1 MVVLDADFATTDLT
15 ADEADGSRRFSP
27 APPPERE
34 AGDLLALYERERAR
48 ADREQA
54 RADAAQARCA
64 KLRQSERTARSKAKA
79 WETRFGTCRGKLT
92 AAEEEKK
99 KLRRKVDGT
108 LSLQPELNRL
118 EALLS
123 EADAETGG
131 RHTRIASVRMM
142 IAQVCAAMQAVEDG
156 RRGPTPKRWRC
167 EDGGVAALEQE
178 NKKLRKDLW
187 AAEDHKAT
195 IRRQNDEIV
204 RLARELR
211 RLRDQRETVR
221 SLSEEAYRLRT
232 SLAASG
238 TQNGRLR
245 ARLAKLI
252 AQRNAFSKPIAGV
265 QLRVALGRS
274 RRQKQTI
281 TSQSK
286 ELRRLR
292 RVLRA
297 SEARKGALESG
308 IARLR
313 AVRETLATKL
323 SDMDAELRVVLRRS
337 RRQKQTITSQSKDI
351 RRLRRALRTSEARKG
366 ALESGIARLRAV
378 RETLAAKL
386 SGMDAELR
394 KVLRR
399 SRRQKATIKS
409 LSRENARLRRTGKG
423 LRNRIEALEAENA
436 KLRATGKVLSKRLYG
451 RKSEQQE
458 KPRSE
463 RKRGQQRGAPGHGRT
478 QRPGL
483 EERPEVHTPP
493 PEACVC
499 ARCGQPYA
507 PNGIEESTLVEI
519 EVKAHKRVIQ
529 RERFRRTCACAS
541 SPIEVSAPPV
551 PRLFRGTPYGITFW
565 ARFLFEL
572 CVCLRPVKRIAAW
585 MSAQGLP
592 VSPGTLANSLK
603 RFVPLFSPLFE
614 AILAHQNEAVVRH
627 ADETSWRVRELA
639 GEGRSNRAWLWTSV
653 SHDAV
658 CFHID
663 ASRSAEA
670 AEKLFAG
677 IVVSA
682 VIVCDRYSAYKKLA
696 RMLGGLVILAFCWSH
711 MRRDFI
717 EAAAGQ
723 ARLTQWCQ
731 GWVERIAEIYRLND
745 DRLKHYNPALKRQ
758 TPAFDAAQ
766 TVLKEAVDTLFA
778 QAERELA
785 VLPDTAREAKA
796 LRSLVNHREGLCVFV
811 DRPFV
816 PLDNN
821 VAERI
826 LRNPAIG
833 RLLSHGSDSVKGA
846 EFTAILY
853 SVLGTLSMNGI
864 DVLRW
869 LGAWLTAC
877 AKNGGKPPA
886 DLSPWLPWTMTEERR
901 REFTAS
907 G

>member
-15 ADEADGSRRFSP
+15 SDEVDGSRRFSP

-34 AGDLLALYERERAR
+34 PGDLLALYECERAR

-64 KLRQSERTARSKAKA
+64 ELSQAERAARSKAKA

-92 AAEEEKK
+92 AAEEEEK
-99 KLRRKVDGT
+99 KLRRKVDAT
-108 LSLQPELNRL
+108 LSLQPGLKRL

-142 IAQVCAAMQAVEDG
+142 VAQVCAAMQAVEDG
-156 RRGPTPKRWRC
+156 RRGPAPKRWRRD
-167 EDGGVAALEQE
+167 DGGVAALKQQ
-178 NKKLRKDLW
+178 NKELRKALW
-187 AAEDHKAT
+187 GAEDHKAT

-211 RLRDQRETVR
+211 RLRDQRETIR

-238 TQNGRLR
+238 TQNDRLK

-252 AQRNAFSKPIAGV
+252 AQRNTFSKPIAGV
-265 QLRVALGRS
+265 QLRWALGRS
-274 RRQKQTI
+274 RRQKQ
-281 TSQSK
+281 S
-286 ELRRLR
+286 
-292 RVLRA
+292 
-297 SEARKGALESG
+297 
-308 IARLR
+308 
-313 AVRETLATKL
+313 
-323 SDMDAELRVVLRRS
+323 
-337 RRQKQTITSQSKDI
+337 
-351 RRLRRALRTSEARKG
+351 
-366 ALESGIARLRAV
+366 
-378 RETLAAKL
+378 
-386 SGMDAELR
+386 
-394 KVLRR
+394 
-399 SRRQKATIKS
+399 IKS
-409 LSRENARLRRTGKG
+409 LSRGNARLRRTVKG
-423 LRNRIEALEAENA
+423 MRNRIVALEADIVR
-436 KLRATGKVLSKRLYG
+436 LRATGKVLSKRLFG

-483 EERPEVHTPP
+483 EERPEVHAPP

-499 ARCGQPYA
+499 AQCGQPYA
-507 PNGIEESTLVEI
+507 PNGVEESTLVEI

-603 RFVPLFSPLFE
+603 RFVPLFSPLFD

-639 GEGRSNRAWLWTSV
+639 GEDRTNRAWLWTSV

-663 ASRSAEA
+663 GSRSAEA

-677 IVVSA
+677 IVVCA

-696 RMLGGLVILAFCWSH
+696 RMLGGLVILSFCWSH

-723 ARLTQWCQ
+723 SRLTHWCQ
-731 GWVERIAEIYRLND
+731 EWVERIAEIYRLND
-745 DRLKHYNPALKRQ
+745 DRLKHYNPALPLERQ

-853 SVLGTLSMNGI
+853 SVVGTLSMNGI

-869 LGAWLTAC
+869 LEAWLAAC
-877 AKNGGKPPA
+877 AKNGGKPPV
-886 DLSPWLPWTMTEERR
+886 DLSPWLPWTMSEERR
-901 REFTAS
+901 REFTAP

>member
-1 MVVLDADFATTDLT
+1 MAVLDADFATTDLT
-15 ADEADGSRRFSP
+15 ADEVDGGRRFSP

-34 AGDLLALYERERAR
+34 PSDLLVLYERERAR

-54 RADAAQARCA
+54 RADQAEARCA
-64 KLRQSERTARSKAKA
+64 ELSQAERAARSKAKA

-99 KLRRKVDGT
+99 KLRRKVDAT
-108 LSLQPELNRL
+108 LSLQPDLERL

-123 EADAETGG
+123 EADAETDG
-131 RHTRIASVRMM
+131 RHTKIASVRMM
-142 IAQVCAAMQAVEDG
+142 VAQVCAAMQAVEDG
-156 RRGPTPKRWRC
+156 RRGPTPKRWRRD
-167 EDGGVAALEQE
+167 DGGVAALKQE
-178 NKKLRKDLW
+178 NKELRKALW
-187 AAEDHKAT
+187 GAEDHKAT

-238 TQNGRLR
+238 TENGRLK

-252 AQRNAFSKPIAGV
+252 AQRNTFSKPIAGV
-265 QLRVALGRS
+265 QLRWALGRS
-274 RRQKQTI
+274 RRQKQ
-281 TSQSK
+281 S
-286 ELRRLR
+286 
-292 RVLRA
+292 
-297 SEARKGALESG
+297 
-308 IARLR
+308 
-313 AVRETLATKL
+313 
-323 SDMDAELRVVLRRS
+323 
-337 RRQKQTITSQSKDI
+337 
-351 RRLRRALRTSEARKG
+351 
-366 ALESGIARLRAV
+366 
-378 RETLAAKL
+378 
-386 SGMDAELR
+386 
-394 KVLRR
+394 
-399 SRRQKATIKS
+399 IKS
-409 LSRENARLRRTGKG
+409 LSRENARLRRTAKG
-423 LRNRIEALEAENA
+423 MRNRIVALEADIVR
-436 KLRATGKVLSKRLYG
+436 LRATGKVLSKRLFG

-483 EERPEVHTPP
+483 EERPEVHAPP

-499 ARCGQPYA
+499 VQCGQLYA
-507 PNGIEESTLVEI
+507 PNGVEESTLIEI

-614 AILAHQNEAVVRH
+614 AILAHQNEAAVRH

-639 GEGRSNRAWLWTSV
+639 GDDRTNRAWLWTSV

-663 ASRSAEA
+663 GSRSAEA

-677 IVVSA
+677 IVVCA

-696 RMLGGLVILAFCWSH
+696 RMLGGVVILAFCWSH

-723 ARLTQWCQ
+723 TRLTHWCQ
-731 GWVERIAEIYRLND
+731 EWVERIAEIYRLND
-745 DRLKHYNPALKRQ
+745 DRLKHYNPARKRQ
-758 TPAFDAAQ
+758 TPAFDSAQ
-766 TVLKEAVDTLFA
+766 TALKEAVDTLFA

-785 VLPDTAREAKA
+785 ALSDTAREAKA

-853 SVLGTLSMNGI
+853 SVVGTLSMNGI

-869 LGAWLTAC
+869 LEAWLTAC
-877 AKNGGKPPA
+877 AKNGGKPPD
-886 DLSPWLPWTMTEERR
+886 DLSPWLPWTMSEERR